1 MLQLVVCIEEED
13 IAPLAHRGT
22 DSFYLE
28 YASVLPMY
36 NSGFFES
43 GPKARYDGKC
53 VVRGVVIDENYF
65 KIFAGL
71 FLSRDSI
78 VRLIESRAL

>member
-1 MLQLVVCIEEED
+1 MLQLVVFIKEED

-53 VVRGVVIDENYF
+53 VVRGVVIDESYF

-71 FLSRDSI
+71 FFFKRFYCAFD
-78 VRLIESRAL
+78 